1 LEAVNL
7 LSMSKRTKTI
17 DPYYLELNE
26 TVLKHICN
34 AISSYSFAGHKW
46 DVPDDL
52 TPLAA
57 IVGAT
62 EVAKLN
68 AVADSAEKNILLRSI
83 LSKPLKDPNK
93 ELRLAAME
101 WVVYDWGHVRQ
112 AISEKHK
119 TWPKALGNY
128 SEDTVEIFIA
138 ERYEDRVASWSKV
151 LAFADASKY
160 AIYDA
165 RVAMTLNAMVD
176 EINYPNRFYLPEP
189 SSTVLKKIF
198 QDIRDFV
205 RNKDDKVQK
214 YIGYFDYMKLLREI
228 VKRGAAKNV
237 LEVEMKLFAS
247 AYEYAEKYSKKY
259 NLDVDFT
266 RSKKLR

>member
-1 LEAVNL
+1 
-7 LSMSKRTKTI
+7 MSKRTKTI
-17 DPYYLELNE
+17 DPYYLEINE
-26 TVLKHICN
+26 TVLRHICKE
-34 AISSYSFAGHKW
+34 ISSYSFADHTW
-46 DVPDDL
+46 EVPEDL
-52 TPLAA
+52 TPLAT
-57 IVGAT
+57 IVGSA
-62 EVAKLN
+62 EVAKLD
-68 AVADSAEKNILLRSI
+68 AVTDSAEKNILLRSI
-83 LSKPLKDPNK
+83 LSKPLKAPNH

-128 SEDTVEIFIA
+128 SEDTVASFIA

-189 SSTVLKKIF
+189 SSTVLKQIF

-205 RNKDDKVQK
+205 RSKDDKVQK
-214 YIGYFDYMKLLREI
+214 YIGYFDYMKLLHEI

-259 NLDVDFT
+259 DLGVDFSRT
-266 RSKKLR
+266 KNSN